1 MEQEGYRVE
10 KYKEG
15 DYEMDGLMESK
26 KNIEILD
33 IKMKRMEGMEI
44 MRRMRKK

>member
-1 MEQEGYRVE
+1 
-10 KYKEG
+10 
-15 DYEMDGLMESK
+15 MDGLMESK